1 MAATPA
7 TPARRLIQTL
17 MRGSQIIFPL
27 AAVIL
32 LWQHVAPI
40 LLLLVLALLLASI
53 FSPLVN
59 WLETQFGGSRLLAVL
74 AIYATIILIIVGTV
88 YMLGGT
94 LINQANTLVSSF
106 EGKNLEDLINNL
118 KESVLAFVPQ
128 SLRPKVDAYMLS
140 LVEKPPAFLSN
151 LAGSLAGIVFKL
163 ADMVSKLILVLVF
176 AFILLLES
184 RNFKV
189 AFVRAVPNAY
199 FEMILNLLEKIHK
212 QVSGYLRGQGM
223 AALTVGVLSTIGL
236 FLISQLGDVA
246 IPYFVIIGMLAGLAN
261 LIPFIGPFVGMVP
274 AIGVYLMTPQTNGIS
289 MAMIVV
295 IIGMFLFVQAI
306 DNFFVSPKIMSAS
319 VGIHPLVVIVVIM
332 IGGSIMGPLGMLFAV
347 PTFGVLKVTLSE
359 VLWGLKA
366 YRIL

>member
-1 MAATPA
+1 MAATPS
-7 TPARRLIQTL
+7 TPARRLIKAL

-32 LWQHVAPI
+32 LWRHVAPI

-59 WLETQFGGSRLLAVL
+59 WLETRFGGSRLLAVL
-74 AIYATIILIIVGTV
+74 AVYVTIIFIIVGAV
-88 YMLGGT
+88 YILGGT
-94 LINQANTLVSSF
+94 LIEQANTLVSSF
-106 EGKNLEDLINNL
+106 QGKNLEDLIANL

-128 SLRPKVDAYMLS
+128 SLHAKVDAYLLS
-140 LVEKPPAFLSN
+140 VVEKPPAFLSN

-163 ADMVSKLILVLVF
+163 ADVVGKLILVLVF

-189 AFVRAVPNAY
+189 ALMRSVPNAY
-199 FEMILNLLEKIHK
+199 FEMVLNLLEKTQE

-236 FLISQLGDVA
+236 FLISQLGGVA

-274 AIGVYLMTPQTNGIS
+274 AIGVYLMTPQPAGINL
-289 MAMIVV
+289 AMIGA

-319 VGIHPLVVIVVIM
+319 VGMHPLVVIVVIM

-347 PTFGVLKVTLSE
+347 PTFGVFKVTLSE
-359 VLWGLKA
+359 VVWGLKA